1 MLLKRICGTQ
11 FVLLG
16 HESSAEGV
24 RLKLGTKVTAF
35 EASIVRDIHSGEM
48 VALSVMVSSSG

>member
-1 MLLKRICGTQ
+1 MLKRIIGTQ